1 MSSGSLRQ
9 RGSATG
15 NGSHPRFASPET
27 SGAPPTRA
35 GDGRGRVEDAG
46 GLRAGCTALVE
57 TDHMQTWTC
66 AKPIGQRLTRCLGNG
81 SARAPMKDVPSRDS
95 ASGRR
100 TEPVIRRCPNA
111 TSWPQ
116 GRSVRIGNPR
126 DRSILVRGGKGI
138 NRDALSK
145 GDRRGRWAN
154 RIPRRKVREMWCSDS
169 GTPSLVNA
177 TLRWN
182 AEAKE
187 GDSPVAV
194 REEGDSGSPE

>member
-100 TEPVIRRCPNA
+100 MEPVIRRCPNA

-126 DRSILVRGGKGI
+126 DRSILVRGGKEI
-138 NRDALSK
+138 NEMPSVKAIEEGTGQTESRAE
-145 GDRRGRWAN
+145 RRGRCG
-154 RIPRRKVREMWCSDS
+154 VR
-169 GTPSLVNA
+169 TPAHLPSL
-177 TLRWN
+177 TRH
-182 AEAKE
+182 
-187 GDSPVAV
+187 
-194 REEGDSGSPE
+194 SGGMPRPKRVTAP

>member
-1 MSSGSLRQ
+1 MASLFCVARDGRCTPHA
-9 RGSATG
+9 RGRWEG
-15 NGSHPRFASPET
+15 K
-27 SGAPPTRA
+27 
-35 GDGRGRVEDAG
+35 GRGRWRPPTG
-46 GLRAGCTALVE
+46 RITAPLE
-57 TDHMQTWTC
+57 TDHMLTWTC
-66 AKPIGQRLTRCLGNG
+66 AKPIGQRLIRCLGNG

-100 TEPVIRRCPNA
+100 KEPVIRRCPNA

-116 GRSVRIGNPR
+116 GRSVRNGDPR

-154 RIPRRKVREMWCSDS
+154 RIPHRKVREVWCSDS

-177 TLRWN
+177 ILRWN
-182 AEAKE
+182 AEARE
-187 GDSPVAV
+187 GDSPVAI
-194 REEGDSGSPE
+194 REEGDSESPE